1 MNTKNT
7 NNLKHIAIIMDG
19 NRRWAVEH
27 GLPKLIGHTEGGK
40 NLKKILEACKKIKI
54 KYFTVWALSTE
65 NLKEREPKELK
76 HLFSLFEKLI
86 DYLGDLNKNNI
97 CVKIIGD
104 FSKLPES
111 TQKKLIDIVNLTKKN
126 TGLIFTLGVNYG
138 GRDEIIRAIK
148 KIMEEKITAKQLTE
162 EIFSKFL
169 DTDELPEPDLIIRTG
184 GANRLS
190 GFMPWQGTYSELY
203 FTPTY
208 WPAFSEKDLDR
219 AIEWFGQQQRN
230 HGK

>member
-219 AIEWFGQQQRN
+219 AIEWFGKQQRN